1 MSAVKK
7 IITIITTTGF
17 LLILPAVFHA
27 QVSVEW
33 AVTYSGSAPETV
45 DAAYAIVVDRVGN
58 VYVTGGS
65 GVALTESDYA
75 TIKYN
80 RYGDSLWVR
89 RYNDSTQVF
98 AGGGDIALDKW
109 GNVYVTGVPFTIKY
123 DSSSNLLWVTNN
135 DVSNIRIALD
145 DSGYVYVVGTK
156 LREIY
161 TTKLDTNG
169 TILWQARFEQ
179 LDPGGNEAYDMV
191 LDPWGNVIVVG
202 EMYVPGGNHYD
213 YITLKYSPQGDTLWT
228 RSYNGG
234 GGPSVP
240 LDIPHAVAV
249 DAWGN
254 IYVTGM
260 SRGMGT
266 GTDYLTIKYS
276 ADGDQRWTARYNGP
290 NNAGDSGCDITV
302 DSEGNV
308 YVTGITDWYDYT
320 TLKYDSTG
328 ILLWSATYPGS
339 GPAWA
344 TIPPKIVL
352 DTSGN
357 IYVAVRGEDGQ
368 WNSDMAVVKYDPY
381 GATIWVTTYPRPGAA
396 EGTFDLAVDGAGN
409 VYLTGTIG
417 LSTLE
422 YDYLTVKF
430 SQEPL
435 FIDKQEG
442 SFPRAFKL
450 YQNYP
455 NPFNSTTTIP
465 FSIPISTHV
474 RVQIFNILGQEVVT
488 LVNERLPAGDYRI
501 RWEAEH
507 FPSGIYW
514 YRLQAV
520 GVSRSKKLLLI
531 K

>member
-1 MSAVKK
+1 MTV
-7 IITIITTTGF
+7 
-17 LLILPAVFHA
+17 LLLLPFDVSHA

-33 AVTYSGSAPETV
+33 AVTYSGPAPESA
-45 DAAYAIVVDRVGN
+45 DAAYAIVVDQVGN

-65 GVALTESDYA
+65 GVILTESDYA

-80 RYGDSLWVR
+80 QNGDSLWVR

-98 AGGGDIALDKW
+98 AGGVDIALDRW

-123 DSSSNLLWVTNN
+123 DSSGNQLWVTNN
-135 DVSNIRIALD
+135 DVYNIRIALD
-145 DSGYVYVVGTK
+145 DTGHIYVAGTK

-169 TILWQARFEQ
+169 TILWQARFPQ

-191 LDPWGNVIVVG
+191 LDPRGNVIVVG

-228 RSYNGG
+228 RSYNGA

-240 LDIPHAVAV
+240 LDIPYAVAV
-249 DAWGN
+249 DALGN

-290 NNAGDSGCDITV
+290 NNAGDAGYDIAV
-302 DSEGNV
+302 DREGNV
-308 YVTGITDWYDYT
+308 YVTGITDGYNYT

-328 ILLWSATYPGS
+328 VLLWSATYPGS
-339 GPAWA
+339 GPTFNVIFPKLTIDSLGYVYA
-344 TIPPKIVL
+344 T
-352 DTSGN
+352 
-357 IYVAVRGEDGQ
+357 VRGADGQ
-368 WNSDMAVVKYDPY
+368 WNADFAMVKYDPD
-381 GATIWVTTYPRPGAA
+381 GNTVWVATYPRPGDYEVPNAIA
-396 EGTFDLAVDGAGN
+396 LDGNSN
-409 VYLTGTIG
+409 VYLAGWVG
-417 LSTLE
+417 LGSLDA
-422 YDYLTVKF
+422 DYLTVKF
-430 SQEPL
+430 SQEPVSVN
-435 FIDKQEG
+435 DNG
-442 SFPRAFKL
+442 SASPQAFKL

-465 FSIPISTHV
+465 FSIPTSTHV
-474 RVQIFNILGQEVVT
+474 RLQIFNILGQEVAT

-501 RWEAEH
+501 KWDAQKV
-507 FPSGIYW
+507 PSGIYW
-514 YRLQAV
+514 YRLQTDAYTE
-520 GVSRSKKLLLI
+520 SKKLLLL